1 LIKKWLYKEI
11 SIAPLI
17 SFRVLFGFLMS
28 FSIGRF
34 YAKGWIE
41 ECYVKPTYFFSYY
54 GFDWL
59 PTPSVEGIYL
69 IYFLLFIFSLGIA
82 FGALYRISSIGFFL
96 LFTYVELIDKTYYL
110 NHYYFVSI
118 IAFLLIWVPANQAF
132 SIDSKLWPSIKAKIV
147 PAWSINIF
155 KLQLAIVYF
164 FAGIA
169 KLQSDWLLNAMPLKI
184 WLPAKSNT
192 PIIGSLLQEEWIAY
206 AFSWGGAIYDLT
218 IVFFLLYA
226 PTRILAFA
234 AVIVFHLLTAALFQI
249 GMFPYI
255 MIIAS
260 LIFFSAEWHEKIHA
274 YFTNKTRVN
283 NDVGTS
289 KSLVFQKPILSILG
303 VFLIMQILLPVRHLA
318 YPGNLFWTEQG
329 YRFSWRVMLMEKTAF
344 TTFIVKDSKSEKV
357 DFVDNTKYL
366 KPQQEKMMSTQPDMI
381 LQFAHYIGQQYEEKG
396 FEQVEVYCNS
406 KLSLNGRRSKIY
418 IDPKVDL
425 MKEQR
430 GFNHKKWIV
439 EE

>member
-1 LIKKWLYKEI
+1 MAF
-11 SIAPLI
+11 SIA
-17 SFRVLFGFLMS
+17 
-28 FSIGRF
+28 RF

-41 ECYVKPTYFFSYY
+41 ECYIKPNYFFTYY

-59 PTPSVEGIYL
+59 PSPSPEA
-69 IYFLLFIFSLGIA
+69 IYFIYILLFIFAIGVALGA
-82 FGALYRISSIGFFL
+82 FYRISSIGFFL

-118 IAFLLIWVPANQAF
+118 VAFLLIWVPANSAYALDAK
-132 SIDSKLWPSIKAKIV
+132 IWPSIKARLV

-155 KLQLAIVYF
+155 KLQLAIVYL

-206 AFSWGGAIYDLT
+206 AFSWGGAIYDLS

-226 PTRILAFA
+226 PTRFFAFI
-234 AVIVFHLLTAALFQI
+234 AVVVFHLLTAALFQI

-255 MIIAS
+255 MILAS
-260 LIFFSAEWHEKIHA
+260 LIFFSAQWHEKMLSL
-274 YFTNKTRVN
+274 FTKKSISNKEER
-283 NDVGTS
+283 DS
-289 KSLVFQKPILSILG
+289 KFKLFQKPITILSIF
-303 VFLIMQILLPVRHLA
+303 FLIQILLPVRHLA
-318 YPGNLFWTEQG
+318 YPGNLFWTEEG
-329 YRFSWRVMLMEKTAF
+329 YRFSWRVMLMEKTAY
-344 TTFIVKDSKSEKV
+344 TTFTVKDGNSKKIE
-357 DFVDNTKYL
+357 FVDNTKYL
-366 KPQQEKMMSTQPDMI
+366 EPQQEKMMSTQPDMI
-381 LQFAHYIGQQYEEKG
+381 LQFAHYLGNQYREKG
-396 FEQVEVYCNS
+396 FEQVEVYCTS
-406 KLSLNGRRSKIY
+406 KLSLNGRRSKTY

-425 MKEQR
+425 MKEKR

-439 EE
+439 AE

>member
-1 LIKKWLYKEI
+1 MITKFLNKGI

-17 SFRVLFGFLMS
+17 TFRVLFGFLMA
-28 FSIGRF
+28 FSIVRF
-34 YAKGWIE
+34 YANGWIE
-41 ECYVKPTYFFSYY
+41 ECYIKPTYFFTYY

-59 PTPSVEGIYL
+59 PGPTGEGIYI
-69 IYFLLFIFSLGIA
+69 IYLLLFIFALGIA
-82 FGALYRISSIGFFL
+82 FGAFYRLSSIGFFL

-118 IAFLLIWVPANQAF
+118 VAFLLIWVPANNAYA
-132 SIDSKLWPSIKAKIV
+132 IDTKIWSRIKAQLV

-155 KLQLAIVYF
+155 KLQLAIVYL

-206 AFSWGGAIYDLT
+206 AFSWGGAIYDLS

-226 PTRILAFA
+226 PTRFFAFLA
-234 AVIVFHLLTAALFQI
+234 VVVFHLLTAALFQI

-255 MIIAS
+255 MIMAT
-260 LIFFSAEWHEKIHA
+260 LIFFSASWHQKLHSF
-274 YFTNKTRVN
+274 FTKKRSTKEAVE
-283 NDVGTS
+283 TL
-289 KSLVFQKPILSILG
+289 KFMAFQKPIIIMLSIFF
-303 VFLIMQILLPVRHLA
+303 FLQILLPVRHLA
-318 YPGNLFWTEQG
+318 YPGDLFWNEQG

-344 TTFIVKDSKSEKV
+344 TTFIVKDGKSDKV
-357 DFVDNTKYL
+357 EFVDNAKYL
-366 KPQQEKMMSTQPDMI
+366 QPQQEKMMSTQPDMI
-381 LQFAHYIGQQYEEKG
+381 LQFAHYLGNQYREKG
-396 FEQVEVYCNS
+396 FEQIEVYCNS
-406 KLSLNGRRSKIY
+406 KLSLNGRRSKTY

-425 MKEQR
+425 MKVRR

-439 EE
+439 AE